1 MKPLAFDS
9 PSNTSSLKFFFK
21 SSVSYQCL
29 QPQNPFI
36 LYMSTTQLL
45 LTNFKDAAF
54 SSQPSI
60 QCCFVMVRCFENYGV
75 VCQIQRPC
83 IQTILRQSHYTK
95 ESKALIRMTEC
106 NTTMKWLLS
115 NANVT
120 TKFQNTAIPRSFT
133 AKISS
138 VIFLSVCFKR

>member
-9 PSNTSSLKFFFK
+9 PSNTSSLKLLFK
-21 SSVSYQCL
+21 SSVLYQCL
-29 QPQNPFI
+29 QPQNSFI
-36 LYMSTTQLL
+36 LYMSTSQLL
-45 LTNFKDAAF
+45 LKNFKDAAF
-54 SSQPSI
+54 SQRPSI
-60 QCCFVMVRCFENYGV
+60 QCCFVMVRCFENQGV

-83 IQTILRQSHYTK
+83 VQTILRQSHYTK
-95 ESKALIRMTEC
+95 ESKVLIRMTEC

-120 TKFQNTAIPRSFT
+120 TKFQNTAISRSFI

-138 VIFLSVCFKR
+138 VIFLSVYFKR